1 MHSQRLSL
9 GRKNAPA
16 FAALPPSMAVGRH
29 LLYVAALGGVAFFW
43 LAHAQNAATDAERFV
58 GVSRALEVEGW
69 RVSRRWFEAG
79 ARTAWHRHTG
89 AQILFV
95 EKGRARAQ
103 ERGGALRELATGQTF
118 YTAPNVEHWHGATPD
133 SEFTQSALTQG
144 DAAGTAWLEQ
154 VSDAQYSGR

>member
-1 MHSQRLSL
+1 MQRLVL
-9 GRKNAPA
+9 GRKKAPA
-16 FAALPPSMAVGRH
+16 FAARPPSMAVGRN
-29 LLYVAALGGVAFFW
+29 LLCVAALGGVAFFW
-43 LAHAQNAATDAERFV
+43 FAHAQNASTDAERFV
-58 GVSRALEVEGW
+58 GASRSLEAEGW

-103 ERGGALRELATGQTF
+103 ERGGRLRELATGETF

-133 SEFTQSALTQG
+133 SEFTQGALTHG
-144 DAAGTAWLEQ
+144 DATGTVWLEQ
-154 VSDAQYSGR
+154 VSDAQYAGR